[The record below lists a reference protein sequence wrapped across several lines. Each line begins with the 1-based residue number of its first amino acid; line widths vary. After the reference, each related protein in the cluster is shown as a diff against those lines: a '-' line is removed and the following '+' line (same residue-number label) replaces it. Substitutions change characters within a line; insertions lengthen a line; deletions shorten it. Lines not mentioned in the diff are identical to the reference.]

1 MQAWANMAPPYL
13 PLRGPVNIYRNIPRT
28 YPFRLFMPHRYRKYI
43 KFNRKPCQTD
53 PTNSTKRSPNVFV
66 CEKMKLRPSRT
77 MSVIIGGLF
86 LAAIVSVPFA
96 NGQQCD
102 CASSVPKCKPLPAQN
117 SGLDSPCKKVPRSDC
132 PCCLVCAGQLDDPC
146 YPESQPC
153 DTYKGLICDSTTD
166 TVSYT
171 HLTLPTKA

>member
-1 MQAWANMAPPYL
+1 
-13 PLRGPVNIYRNIPRT
+13 
-28 YPFRLFMPHRYRKYI
+28 
-43 KFNRKPCQTD
+43 
-53 PTNSTKRSPNVFV
+53 
-66 CEKMKLRPSRT
+66 MKLRPSRT

-102 CASSVPKCKPLPAQN
+102 CASSVPKCRPLPAQN

-153 DTYKGLICDSTTD
+153 DTYKGLICDSTTEKCVKGKLQIRNKSKFLNVQHVDISVCIFND
-166 TVSYT
+166 TRCQI
-171 HLTLPTKA
+171 